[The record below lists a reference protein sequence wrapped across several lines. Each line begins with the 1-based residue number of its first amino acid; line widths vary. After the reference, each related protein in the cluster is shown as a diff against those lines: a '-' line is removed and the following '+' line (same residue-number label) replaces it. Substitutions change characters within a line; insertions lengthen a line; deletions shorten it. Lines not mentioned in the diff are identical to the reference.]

1 MSAQPSIRTVFGAVA
16 VATCMTGLT
25 AVTPV
30 EARVTRI
37 VIDTTT
43 SPAFAGQSFG
53 TAGQY
58 ETIAGRAFGE
68 LDPNDP
74 HNTIITDIALAPR
87 NAGGK
92 VEYMATFF
100 LVKPIDM
107 SRSSHLLW
115 QDVPNRGGRLTIGV
129 AERNAGD
136 VGLSSGWQGDNSG
149 ATAQNPPPANT
160 NDYAVVP
167 VAKNP
172 DGSTITGPVIG
183 RIFNVSGVNSQ
194 PMIVY
199 TNPVP
204 YVPASLDTTQATL
217 ITHASETNE
226 GVVGGESTVP
236 SGDWAFASCSA
247 ANPFPGTPDPTRIC
261 LRNGFNPALAYY
273 VKFMAKDPYVLGIGF
288 AAFRDLGSFF
298 KNQTQDD
305 VGTANPVAGGIR
317 WEISRGSSQSGNFLR
332 AYLDLGFNQDEA
344 GRQVHDASWPTIAG
358 GRLALNVRF
367 GLPDNAARFYDAARD
382 GPTWWTHWPDPIR
395 NLPAKGILDRCTATA
410 TCPKIVETFGSTELW
425 YLRMNQSMVGAA
437 ADTDIPLTRNIRRYY
452 ISGTTHGGGGGGFS
466 ETPPA
471 VPNGSGTNWGQC
483 TLNGN
488 PLPHTETRNALL
500 DGLRKWVMNGTPM
513 VPSRY
518 PTLIGNNMVE
528 PTKLAIGFPTIPGL
542 PPSAPDGLVTPVIDY
557 DFGPRFSKTDE
568 SGIIDMMPPALGVVL
583 KTAVPRVDADGNEV
597 GGVPAVLHDAP
608 LGTYTGWN
616 ITAAGFYKDRICSF
630 TGGMIPFARTTAQ
643 RLASGDP
650 RPSLE
655 ERYGSHAGYVAAV
668 QAAANNAF
676 NQGFLLD
683 ADRTALIAAA
693 QASNVCAHGS
703 SGQSCDPA
711 AP

>member
-1 MSAQPSIRTVFGAVA
+1 MPAQPSLCISLRAALAAACV
-16 VATCMTGLT
+16 GL
-25 AVTPV
+25 AGVTSV

-37 VIDTTT
+37 VVDTTT
-43 SPAFAGQSFG
+43 SPAFAGASFG
-53 TAGQY
+53 TVGQY

-68 LDPNDP
+68 LDPSDP

-87 NAGGK
+87 NANGK

-100 LVKPIDM
+100 LVKPINM
-107 SRSSHLLW
+107 AQSSHLLW
-115 QDVPNRGGRLTIGV
+115 QDVPNRGGRITIGV
-129 AERNAGD
+129 AERNGGD
-136 VGLSSGWQGDNSG
+136 IGLSSGWQGDNSG
-149 ATAQNPPPANT
+149 ATAQTPAPGNT

-167 VAKNP
+167 VARNP

-217 ITHASETNE
+217 ITHTAETND
-226 GVVGGESTVP
+226 GVVVGESTVP

-247 ANPFPGTPDPTRIC
+247 ANPFPGTPDPTKIC

-288 AAFRDLGSFF
+288 AAFRDMGLFF
-298 KNQTQDD
+298 KNQAQDD
-305 VGTANPVAGGIR
+305 FGTPNPLAGNVR
-317 WEISRGSSQSGNFLR
+317 WAISRGASQSGNFLR

-344 GRQVHDASWPTIAG
+344 GRQVHDGSWPTIAG

-367 GLPDNAARFYDAARD
+367 GVPDNAARFYDAGRD
-382 GPTWWTHWPDPIR
+382 GPTWWTRWPDPVR
-395 NLPAKGILDRCTATA
+395 GLPTKGILDRCLATG
-410 TCPKIVETFGSTELW
+410 TCPKIVETFGATELW

-437 ADTDIPLTRNIRRYY
+437 ADADIPLNRNIRRYY
-452 ISGTTHGGGGGGFS
+452 IAGTTHGGGNGGFS

-471 VPNGSGTNWGQC
+471 VPSGSGTNWGQC

-488 PLPHTETRNALL
+488 PLPHTETRAALQ
-500 DGLRKWVMNGTPM
+500 DGLRKWIMSGTPM

-518 PTLIGNNMVE
+518 PTLVGQNLVE
-528 PTKLAIGFPTIPGL
+528 PTKQAIGFPTIPGL
-542 PPSAPDGLVTPVIDY
+542 PASAPEGLVTPVIDY
-557 DFGPRFSKTDE
+557 DFGPRFSKSDE
-568 SGIIDMMPPALGVVL
+568 SGIVDMMPSGIGIVL
-583 KTAVPRVDADGNEV
+583 KTVVPRVDADGNEV

-630 TGGMIPFARTTAQ
+630 TGGMIPFAKTKAQ

-650 RPSLE
+650 RLSLE

-668 QAAANNAF
+668 QTAANNAF

-693 QASNVCAHGS
+693 QASNVCAHGA

>member
-1 MSAQPSIRTVFGAVA
+1 MTAQPSI
-16 VATCMTGLT
+16 CT
-25 AVTPV
+25 ARRALAAACLAGIFSVSNV
-30 EARVTRI
+30 DARVTRI
-37 VIDTTT
+37 VVDTRT
-43 SPAFAGQSFG
+43 SPAFAGASYG
-53 TAGQY
+53 SAGQY

-68 LDPNDP
+68 LDPGDP
-74 HNTIITDIALAPR
+74 HNTIITDIALAPK
-87 NAGGK
+87 NANGK

-100 LVKPIDM
+100 LVKPINTAL
-107 SRSSHLLW
+107 SSGLLW
-115 QDVPNRGGRLTIGV
+115 QDVPNRGGRITIGV
-129 AERNAGD
+129 AERNGGD
-136 VGLSSGWQGDNSG
+136 VGLSSGWQADNSG
-149 ATAQNPPPANT
+149 ATVQTPAPGNT

-167 VAKNP
+167 VAKNA

-204 YVPASLDTTQATL
+204 YVPASLDTSQATL
-217 ITHASETNE
+217 ITHASETNN

-247 ANPFPGTPDPTRIC
+247 TNPFPGTPDPTRIC

-273 VKFMAKDPYVLGIGF
+273 VRFLAKDPYVLGIGF
-288 AAFRDLGSFF
+288 AAFRDMGAFF
-298 KNQTQDD
+298 KNQALDD
-305 VGTANPVAGGIR
+305 FGTPNPVAGNIK
-317 WEISRGSSQSGNFLR
+317 WAISRGSSQSGNFLR

-344 GRQVHDASWPTIAG
+344 GRQVHEGSWPTIAG

-367 GLPDNAARFYDAARD
+367 GVPDNAARFYDAGRD
-382 GPTWWTHWPDPIR
+382 GPTWWTRWPDPVR
-395 NLPAKGILDRCTATA
+395 NLPTKGILDRCLATG

-437 ADTDIPLTRNIRRYY
+437 ADTDIPLTRSIRRYY
-452 ISGTTHGGGGGGFS
+452 IAGTTHGGGNGGFS

-483 TLNGN
+483 TLAGN
-488 PLPHTETRNALL
+488 PLPHTETRSALL

-518 PTLIGNNMVE
+518 PTLIGHTLVE
-528 PTKLAIGFPTIPGL
+528 PTKQAIGFPTIPGL
-542 PPSAPDGLVTPVIDY
+542 PASAPEGLVTPVIDY
-557 DFGPRFSKTDE
+557 DFGPRFSKADE
-568 SGIIDMMPPALGVVL
+568 SGIVDIMPSGVGLVL
-583 KTAVPRVDADGNEV
+583 KTVVPSVDVDGNEV

-630 TGGMIPFARTTAQ
+630 TGGMIPFASTRAQ

-650 RPSLE
+650 RLSLE

-676 NQGFLLD
+676 SQGFLLD
-683 ADRTALIAAA
+683 ADRTALVAAA